1 VNYDW
6 YSLVPNDKP
15 VTQGDIIFNC
25 PVVEV
30 SEKQESP
37 YIEANLVRLKYGIV
51 MTQACDLE
59 HGKVDNLTVCELVP
73 FIDSLN
79 ASSNLRYQKDFNE
92 INKQRKE
99 SIVKE
104 FKQGHLLNHH
114 LLDKFQSES
123 MELLYHTVSLKEA
136 FTVPV
141 GTVNKMLS
149 EQGGERLRLL
159 PPYREQLGQAYARVF
174 MRVGY
179 PIDLEIDVTD
189 I

>member
-6 YSLVPNDKP
+6 YSLVPNDEP
-15 VTQGDIIFNC
+15 VTQGDIICDC
-25 PVVEV
+25 PVVEI
-30 SEKQESP
+30 SAKQESP
-37 YIEANLVRLKYGIV
+37 YIQGNLIRLRFGIV

-73 FIDSLN
+73 LIDLLN
-79 ASSNLRYQKDFNE
+79 ASSNLKYQANFKD
-92 INKQRKE
+92 INKQRKQ

-104 FKQGHLLNHH
+104 FKQGHVLNHH
-114 LLDKFQSES
+114 LLNNYESES
-123 MELLYHTVSLKEA
+123 MDFSYHTVSLKET

-141 GTVNKMLS
+141 ATLNNLLTA
-149 EQGGERLRLL
+149 QGGQRLRLL

-189 I
+189 F